1 MNAHDLLC
9 LAVLWR
15 TNSPNLGC
23 VSTHEAM
30 TEAGLAY
37 MLGHY
42 SGLPRRYKRVRAA
55 WRNRIA
61 DILEQKA
68 KETK

>member
-1 MNAHDLLC
+1 
-9 LAVLWR
+9 
-15 TNSPNLGC
+15 
-23 VSTHEAM
+23 M